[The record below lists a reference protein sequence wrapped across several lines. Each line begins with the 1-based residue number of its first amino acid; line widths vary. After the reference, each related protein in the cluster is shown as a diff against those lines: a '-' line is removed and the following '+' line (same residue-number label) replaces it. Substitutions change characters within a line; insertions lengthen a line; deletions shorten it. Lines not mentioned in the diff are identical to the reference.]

1 MRAVR
6 GDRIGMI
13 FQDPLSSLNPYYTV
27 GTQIA
32 EAYRSHRKGVTRR
45 QARAVAIEAMER
57 VHIRDAARRVD
68 HYPHQFSGG
77 MRQRVMIA
85 MTLSMEPE
93 LIIADEP
100 TTALDVT
107 VQAQILDLLAEIRA
121 ETGAGLVLITHD
133 LAVVSEVTDHIVV
146 MRDGDLIESGPVER
160 IFTDPQEEYTR
171 MLLDAVPASTTR
183 SDCCAPPRARW
194 TPRRAMNGT
203 PEPLLRARNLVKE
216 FATPGSGPLS
226 RARRFRAVD
235 DVSLDVRAGETL
247 ALVGESGSGKSTTAR
262 LIARL
267 IDTTSGSIE
276 FAGREVHAL
285 TGRALHA
292 YRGEVQVVFQDPYS
306 SLNPRHSVERI
317 VTAPLVYQRRPIPGG
332 ARAFTKE
339 LMERVGLD
347 PDHSARFPSQF
358 SGARP
363 SASASP
369 ARSPSHRR

>member
-1 MRAVR
+1 MTTTAPETGADPTLLRVRDLTVGFTTAQGPVDVVENLDFDLERGGALGIVGESGSGKSMTSLAIMGLLPKGARRSGSIEFAGTELTGLPERGMRAVR

-45 QARAVAIEAMER
+45 QARTVAIEAMER

-121 ETGAGLVLITHD
+121 ETGAGLILITHD

-146 MRDGDLIESGPVER
+146 LRDGDLVEAGPVER

-171 MLLDAVPASTTR
+171 MLLDAVPR
-183 SDCCAPPRARW
+183 IDDEI
-194 TPRRAMNGT
+194 G
-203 PEPLLRARNLVKE
+203 LLR
-216 FATPGSGPLS
+216 
-226 RARRFRAVD
+226 
-235 DVSLDVRAGETL
+235 
-247 ALVGESGSGKSTTAR
+247 
-262 LIARL
+262 
-267 IDTTSGSIE
+267 TTSAAE
-276 FAGREVHAL
+276 EGR
-285 TGRALHA
+285 
-292 YRGEVQVVFQDPYS
+292 
-306 SLNPRHSVERI
+306 
-317 VTAPLVYQRRPIPGG
+317 
-332 ARAFTKE
+332 
-339 LMERVGLD
+339 
-347 PDHSARFPSQF
+347 
-358 SGARP
+358 
-363 SASASP
+363 
-369 ARSPSHRR
+369 